1 MRTYLISY
9 DLGMPETSA
18 DYTKIIEYI
27 KSLGTWAKP
36 LKSQWF
42 VVSGKSTAEIR
53 TALGKL
59 TDANDKILVLD
70 VTSDDWA
77 TSGLSTDVTDWM
89 KKYLI

>member
-42 VVSGKSTAEIR
+42 VVSSKSTSEIR
-53 TALGKL
+53 TALQNL
-59 TDANDKILVLD
+59 VDSNDEILILD
-70 VTSDDWA
+70 VTGDDWA
-77 TSGLSTDVTDWM
+77 TYGISGDVTDWM
-89 KKYLI
+89 NKNI